1 MIKGMSEK
9 IKIAV
14 TGANGYLGMQTIKAA
29 LERGISV
36 NAIIRRSEVIES
48 VKMDGVEAFLV
59 KNFELDALE
68 AAFKGCEAVIHFA
81 NIVCGSKALFEEV
94 NINGLRKIITAA
106 ENAEVSRIVY
116 PSGLGVDK
124 FGEKD
129 WANNNYFY
137 SKNKAEE
144 LLIKSNVAYIIFR
157 PSYILG
163 PNDELIP
170 DLIEQIYDG
179 KVYIAGDGEVP
190 MQPIYVEDAVTAF
203 LNASLGK
210 GENNRI
216 YDLVGLQT
224 LNMKRIIEI
233 VSLSIKAIGLNIP
246 PPLYEY
252 ISYESAPA
260 KLEICKEMVDV
271 MKCDIISDGKIAAEA
286 LGYKLSPIEDA
297 IKKAVQLKLTFNNKT
312 QRNKVI
318 LMLSGGID
326 SATALF
332 WALSK
337 NYDIIALSMN
347 YKWRP
352 KKEIEATKKL
362 VDLTKIPLVEVS
374 LPYIMGAVDLRF
386 EGYPIPSAENAPEG
400 FIPLKNLIFYSI
412 AAYFAEVYGCN
423 IIIGG
428 HIQDDVNK
436 FSDVGSSFF
445 NSLEKIIKISKH
457 EKDLRA
463 IEFIMPLSNKT
474 KDEVFKLAS
483 ELNVPIDLTWSC
495 YGDFEEPCGKCSSC
509 ISRQKALKLINKK

>member
-9 IKIAV
+9 IKIAI
-14 TGANGYLGMQTIKAA
+14 TGANGYLGMQTIKIA
-29 LERGISV
+29 LERDILV
-36 NAIIRRSEVIES
+36 NAVIRRSEVIDS
-48 VKMDGVEAFLV
+48 VKKNGVDVFLV
-59 KNFELDALE
+59 KNFEVKALE
-68 AAFKGCEAVIHFA
+68 DAFKGCEAIIHFA
-81 NIVCGSKALFEEV
+81 NIVCGSKTLFEEV
-94 NINGLRKIITAA
+94 NINGLMNIIIAA
-106 ENAEVSRIVY
+106 ENAGVSRIVY
-116 PSGLGVDK
+116 PSGLGVNK

-144 LLIKSNVAYIIFR
+144 LLIKSKVDYIIFR

-170 DLIEQIYDG
+170 DLIEQIYEG

-210 GENNRI
+210 GDINRI

-224 LNMKRIIEI
+224 LNMKRLIEM
-233 VSLSIKAIGLNIP
+233 VWHSIKAIGLNIP

-252 ISYESAPA
+252 ISYDSAPA

-271 MKCDIISDGKIAAEA
+271 MKCDIITDGKITAEA
-286 LGYKLSPIEDA
+286 LDFTLSPIADA
-297 IKKAVQLKLTFNNKT
+297 INKAVKSKLLSNIKN
-312 QRNKVI
+312 QHNRII

-332 WALSK
+332 WALNK
-337 NYDIIALSMN
+337 GYDIIALSMN

-352 KKEIEATKKL
+352 KNEIKATKKL
-362 VDLTKIPLVEVS
+362 VELTGVPLVEVS
-374 LPYIMGAVDLRF
+374 VPYIMSAVDLRF
-386 EGYPIPSAENAPEG
+386 EGYPIPSAKNAPEG

-428 HIQDDVNK
+428 HIQDDIKK
-436 FSDVGSSFF
+436 FSDVGLSFF
-445 NSLEKIIKISKH
+445 ESLEKIIKISNH
-457 EKDLRA
+457 DQDLQA
-463 IEFIMPLSNKT
+463 IKFIMPLSNKT
-474 KDEVFKLAS
+474 KVEVFELAS
-483 ELNVPIDLTWSC
+483 KLNVPIDVTWSC

-509 ISRQKALKLINKK
+509 VSRQNALKLIKQN

>member
-1 MIKGMSEK
+1 MKK
-9 IKIAV
+9 KIAI
-14 TGANGYLGMQTIKAA
+14 TGANGYLGTQTITVA
-29 LERGISV
+29 LERNIMIHAV
-36 NAIIRRSEVIES
+36 IRRSEVIES
-48 VKMDGVEAFLV
+48 VKRNGVEIFLV
-59 KNFELDALE
+59 KNFEVEALE

-81 NIVCGSKALFEEV
+81 NIVCGSKALFEKV
-94 NINGLRKIITAA
+94 NINGLKKIITAA
-106 ENAEVSRIVY
+106 ENAGVSRIIY

-144 LLIKSNVAYIIFR
+144 LLIKSKVPYVIFR

-163 PNDELIP
+163 SNDEIIP

-179 KVYIAGDGEVP
+179 KVYITGDGEVP

-224 LNMKRIIEI
+224 LNMKRIIEM
-233 VSLSIKAIGLNIP
+233 VRQSIKAIGLNIP
-246 PPLYEY
+246 PPIYEY
-252 ISYESAPA
+252 ISYDSAPT

-271 MKCDIISDGKIAAEA
+271 MKCDIITDGKIAAEE
-286 LGYKLSPIEDA
+286 LGYNLSLIEEA
-297 IKKAVQLKLTFNNKT
+297 IKKTVQLKLTSNNIDR
-312 QRNKVI
+312 RNKVI

-337 NYDIIALSMN
+337 NYSIVALSMN

-362 VDLTKIPLVEVS
+362 VELTEVPLVEVS

-428 HIQDDVNK
+428 HIQDDINK
-436 FSDVGSSFF
+436 FSDVGLSFF
-445 NSLEKIIKISKH
+445 KSLEKIIEISKH
-457 EKDLRA
+457 EKDLQA

-474 KDEVFKLAS
+474 KEEVFKLAS
-483 ELNVPIDLTWSC
+483 ELKVPIDVTWSC

-509 ISRQKALKLINKK
+509 VSRQKALKLINKN